1 MRIILVEP
9 PVSPYD
15 VPTGLAALPEPL
27 SLEILA
33 AAVPEH
39 EIKIVDMRID
49 DRFVDELE
57 TFKPDLV
64 GVTAVTA
71 NLHLAKEVLR
81 AAKRSN
87 VEIKTVIGGHHASLI
102 PGDCFDTDIDAVVVG
117 EGERTFPELVRA
129 WEKGLALGSVS
140 GLAYRS
146 DGKFIFTGERDL
158 IDVDTMP
165 TANRALTK
173 EYRKNYFRGSWRPTG
188 SVIFSRGCPFRC
200 EFCAEWKINRGKYRV
215 RDPRSV
221 MREIAGMEE
230 YYMHFIDD
238 NTFENVGKAREL
250 AECIKAEGVK
260 KKYEVYGR
268 SDTIVKHPELIE
280 QWREIGLE
288 LVLIGLE
295 AIDHDKLKSW
305 NKRIS
310 PSVNDEAIT
319 ILHKNGIEIAAYFI
333 IDPDFGRED
342 FDALLSY
349 IEKRKLTHP
358 IFTVLSP
365 FPGTELRERRRKE
378 LLTDSYQIL
387 DFFHTVLPTRLP
399 LEEFYDNFSDLYF
412 KSYSFKKALRHVF
425 RSKAF
430 LSPRLIV
437 RNRKLKKKFRELHGH
452 HREIL
457 DREAQPK

>member
-1 MRIILVEP
+1 M
-9 PVSPYD
+9 
-15 VPTGLAALPEPL
+15 
-27 SLEILA
+27 
-33 AAVPEH
+33 
-39 EIKIVDMRID
+39 
-49 DRFVDELE
+49 
-57 TFKPDLV
+57 
-64 GVTAVTA
+64 
-71 NLHLAKEVLR
+71 
-81 AAKRSN
+81 
-87 VEIKTVIGGHHASLI
+87 
-102 PGDCFDTDIDAVVVG
+102 VVG
-117 EGERTFPELVRA
+117 EGERTFPELVKA
-129 WEKGLALGSVS
+129 WERGLAPDSVS

-146 DGKFIFTGERDL
+146 DGKFTFTGERDL
-158 IDVDTMP
+158 IDIDTMP

-173 EYRKNYFRGSWRPTG
+173 EYRNSYFRGSWRPTG

-200 EFCAEWKINRGKYRV
+200 EFCAEWKINKGKYRV
-215 RDPRSV
+215 RDPKAV

-230 YYMHFIDD
+230 YYIHFIDD

-280 QWREIGLE
+280 RWREIGLE

-295 AIDHDKLKSW
+295 AIDQNKLKSW

-349 IEKRKLTHP
+349 IEKRQLTHP

-387 DFFHTVLPTRLP
+387 DFFHTDLPTRLP
-399 LEEFYDNFSDLYF
+399 LEEFYDNFSDLY
-412 KSYSFKKALRHVF
+412 
-425 RSKAF
+425 
-430 LSPRLIV
+430 
-437 RNRKLKKKFRELHGH
+437 LKE
-452 HREIL
+452 
-457 DREAQPK
+457 